1 MNRAARNAR
10 QSRRHRRFGS
20 IGNVSPS
27 LPTGRPLTLM
37 FLGYQREGGGRTH
50 VLYES
55 GRWKKVN
62 ETFRTDEDI
71 TLHYK
76 VLGDGVGFLMGSHT
90 SSGVESLLFV
100 RPVKQGEGSLT
111 VRIPLPKLLAFRI
124 ALATSLPTDIDGSE
138 LTAQERAFYAANA
151 LSISPTRTPNTQI
164 SPSLGALGFIPK
176 NTLDFKAKGKTTVG
190 NREYWDGKLDK
201 HSFERHGYTG
211 TTDTFQ
217 SSGKAAKPI
226 GPTWVSYPTA
236 LHAFRAAYYYA
247 DEGTAD
253 NFGWH
258 AITKP
263 NYRMGTAIPI
273 AMVGQMVWHDDDSI
287 TGSVKFGDSKKENR
301 VFDGI
306 GNISD
311 EQLLA
316 YDQAVGDFS
325 ELGWSLKKAYKGAKK
340 KVKKAAKKVK
350 KVAKKVGKAVDN
362 IIPEVNAPG
371 NPEYHWS
378 KGKVSRE
385 KIWFMD
391 KSYGHQFP
399 DQIKESNE
407 KKRLNAKWPAGT
419 VLEVAIEPSSQY
431 RFKLPNPIPGIPKA
445 DPEAGKSMES
455 NGNYSSKDV
464 RRLAMKVEWYN
475 PKDGKW
481 TLGRHPP
488 YDPEIKGKG
497 KFVVYFRFPR
507 QLASKDP
514 DVKHWNGFDMNPNSK
529 NGGTAFSYPKY
540 SNGKL
545 LYNIVGRPEIIQDG
559 KKIAPTVKVGNTTLQ
574 GTPDY
579 NNVVCCLARGKHNAI
594 HVAST
599 QIFAVTDVDKQAYL
613 TQPNF
618 SNIFWKEGEFAPGC
632 KLIVVG
638 QALTGFQRGAQIGM
652 TTSRTK
658 TAMGIYNEN
667 YNIKRTNNMGGTKDS
682 DLMSIVDV
690 ITTADLEDDVD
701 LVFNKRA
708 VEANVKM
715 AWKEVFGSDLST
727 QWFYDINAGL
737 KDKEGNPIPGLL
749 NADPDNPLNYNVSMQ
764 GQEFSFPYSIAIVEV
779 PSNWC
784 GPVLDFEEKAGDWTV
799 TEKSIKE
806 GANGEAIVY
815 FVGTNSLRYDVKQKI
830 NMSGEIK
837 EQLAALSGG
846 MSPSESLLTA
856 GQIPDA
862 MVEVSHQ
869 AYHDR
874 VQAPAEAEPIKQA
887 NWGIFDFLRPK
898 PFQTD
903 SKTRA
908 KTLLP
913 VGKKIPLGGLSGMNH
928 EIEDVS
934 NVYAADR
941 VTALGSLGKPV
952 TGPKTDIQEMF
963 LINPSDPTSA
973 NLGWFT
979 QSQPRPSTVRARPQI
994 PQFGSAYA
1002 RSNLAKKRGHIMSEQ
1017 DFPEDK

>member
-10 QSRRHRRFGS
+10 QSRSHRRFGS

-37 FLGYQREGGGRTH
+37 FLGYQREAGGRTH
-50 VLYES
+50 TLYES

-62 ETFRTDEDI
+62 ETFQTDEDI
-71 TLHYK
+71 TIHYK

-100 RPVKQGEGSLT
+100 RPVKQGEGRMT
-111 VRIPLPKLLAFRI
+111 VRIPLPKLLAFKI
-124 ALATSLPTDIDGSE
+124 ALATSLPTNIDGSQ
-138 LTAQERAFYAANA
+138 LTNQERAFIARNA

-164 SPSLGALGFIPK
+164 SPTLGALGFVPK
-176 NTLDFKAKGKTTVG
+176 NELAFKAKGNTTVG

-201 HSFERHGYTG
+201 HSFKRHGYTG
-211 TTDTFQ
+211 TTSTFK
-217 SSGKAAKPI
+217 SGGATNPI
-226 GPTWVSYPTA
+226 GPSWVSYPTA

-253 NFGWH
+253 SFGWH
-258 AITKP
+258 TITKP

-273 AMVGQMVWHDDDSI
+273 AMVGQMVYHDDDSL
-287 TGSVKFGDSKKENR
+287 TGSVSWKDPKTFKGLGEL
-301 VFDGI
+301 
-306 GNISD
+306 SD
-311 EQLLA
+311 QQILN
-316 YDQAVGDFS
+316 YDQSVGDFTN
-325 ELGWSLKKAYKGAKK
+325 LGFFKKLKKGVKKAGKGI
-340 KVKKAAKKVK
+340 KKAAKSTTKFVK
-350 KVAKKVGKAVDN
+350 KAVDTVV
-362 IIPEVNAPG
+362 PDVRAPG

-385 KIWFMD
+385 KIWFM
-391 KSYGHQFP
+391 KQYYTYSLPEQ
-399 DQIKESNE
+399 QKKSNE
-407 KKRLNAKWPAGT
+407 EKRLNAKWPAGT
-419 VLEVAIEPSSQY
+419 VLDTAIAPSDQY
-431 RFKLPNPIPGIPKA
+431 RYKLPKALQGLPKA

-455 NGNYSSKDV
+455 NGNYSAKDI

-514 DVKHWNGFDMNPNSK
+514 DIKHWEGFNMGPNTK
-529 NGGTAFSYPKY
+529 NGGTAHCYPNYTGSKI
-540 SNGKL
+540 N
-545 LYNIVGRPEIIQDG
+545 YNIVGRPEIIQDG
-559 KKIAPTVKVGNTTLQ
+559 QKTAPTVTIGKTTLQ

-579 NNVVCCLARGKHNAI
+579 SGVLCCLARGKHNAI
-594 HVAST
+594 HVANT
-599 QIFAVTDVDKQAYL
+599 QTFAVTDVDKQAYL

-618 SNIFWKEGEFAPGC
+618 SNIYWKEGEFSPGC
-632 KLIVVG
+632 KLIVIG
-638 QALTGFQRGAQIGM
+638 QALTGFQSGAHLGI
-652 TTSRTK
+652 TTSTSK
-658 TAMGIYNEN
+658 TAVQINNEN
-667 YNIKRTNNMGGTKDS
+667 YSIKRTNNMGGTKQG
-682 DLMSIVDV
+682 DLLKLVDV

-715 AWKEVFGSDLST
+715 AWKEVFGIDLSS

-737 KDKEGNPIPGLL
+737 KDNEGNTMPGLA
-749 NADPDNPLNYNVSMQ
+749 NADPNNPLNYNVSMQ

-784 GPVLDFEEKAGDWTV
+784 GPVLDFEETAGDWKV
-799 TEKSIKE
+799 TDKSIKE
-806 GANGEAIVY
+806 GPNGEATVY
-815 FVGTNSLRYDVKQKI
+815 FVGTNSLKYDVKQKV

-846 MSPSESLLTA
+846 MSPSNSLLTA
-856 GQIPDA
+856 GQIPDK

-874 VQAPAEAEPIKQA
+874 VQAPAEAQPPKQA

-913 VGKKIPLGGLSGMNH
+913 VGKKLPLGGLSGMNNH

-1002 RSNLAKKRGHIMSEQ
+1002 SSNLAKKRGHIMSEK
-1017 DFPEDK
+1017 DFPEGK